1 MSLGEGRVTLP
12 TVDEPIAST
21 AALALRLAS
30 TLCHKDPA
38 TGESCAWYHGP
49 WQLLRLLGLVM
60 TPARHADFYGTAL
73 ETAVGRRRVP
83 RILISGA
90 ADYSLLGHVLAA
102 LRARSIEPEITVL
115 DLCETPLALN
125 RWYAERM
132 AYPITI
138 RHRDIFEYEVERS
151 FDIICTHSFLGRFD
165 QKQRGRLVETWR
177 ELLCVGG
184 AVVTANRIQPAATA
198 EPKPFSPE
206 QARAFRDAVSR
217 GAESLHLSTSI
228 DPREIVRQADLYTTH
243 QIVHPVRSRE
253 EFVGLFEQ
261 SGFTVDHISWS
272 PIVSGARSDV
282 SGPGVPG
289 TSEYGRIIA
298 IRP

>member
-1 MSLGEGRVTLP
+1 MSLGEDRVTLP
-12 TVDEPIAST
+12 PVDEPIAST

-73 ETAVGRRRVP
+73 ETTVGRRRVP

-138 RHRDIFEYEVERS
+138 RHRDIFEYEVERP

-165 QKQRGRLVETWR
+165 QKQRGRLVEKWR

-184 AVVTANRIQPAATA
+184 AVITANRIQPAATA
-198 EPKPFSPE
+198 EPKAFSPE

-261 SGFTVDHISWS
+261 SGFIVDHISWS